1 MVERINKIHQQFFGT
16 RASDPEA
23 LFNAF
28 HRYQAGLSRL
38 ARQEDNILDPEIQNI
53 VREMSSRGGLTYAD
67 LTHIALIL
75 DGGEEGKCSQR
86 WQRVLEKCC
95 PE

>member
-1 MVERINKIHQQFFGT
+1 MVERNKVHEQFFRT

-28 HRYQAGLSRL
+28 HRYQIGLSRL
-38 ARQEDNILDPEIQNI
+38 ATQEGNILDPKMQDI
-53 VREMSSRGGLTYAD
+53 VREMGLRRGLTYAD
-67 LTHIALIL
+67 ITQIALIL
-75 DGGEEGKCSQR
+75 DGGEEGKYSQR
-86 WQRVLEKCC
+86 WQRVSEKNC